1 MDHQELR
8 DRLRLALAA
17 AREAGEIAL
26 RYFRRQD
33 FHVQLKQD
41 RSPVT
46 EADRAAE
53 EHLRYRL
60 HEGFPDDGILGEEL
74 PEIPGKS
81 GCRWVLD
88 PIDGTRSFI
97 CGVPLWGQLIGLEHG
112 QRSVLGVIHLPVLA
126 ETVYAAEGQGAWH
139 QQGEAPPE
147 PAHVS
152 TKPLLEQGLFC
163 TSIVRLFTDI
173 GRRAAYEALEARAW
187 ETRTWGDCYGYVL
200 VATGRAEVMVD
211 PKLQLWDCAALQPVI
226 EAAGGRFTDWEGR
239 PSIYSGNGVATN
251 GLVHAEV
258 LDILR
263 RP

>member
-8 DRLRLALAA
+8 DRLRLALTA

-26 RYFRRQD
+26 RYFHRQD
-33 FHVQLKQD
+33 FHVQLKHD

-60 HEGFPDDGILGEEL
+60 HEAFPDDGILGEEL
-74 PEIPGKS
+74 PELPGKS
-81 GCRWVLD
+81 GFRWVLD

-97 CGVPLWGQLIGLEHG
+97 CGVPLWGQLVGLEHG
-112 QRSVLGVIHLPVLA
+112 QGSVLGVIHLPCLG
-126 ETVYAAEGQGAWH
+126 ETVYAADGQGAWH
-139 QQGEAPPE
+139 QQGDAPPT
-147 PAHVS
+147 PARVS
-152 TKPLLEQGLFC
+152 AKAQLEQALFC
-163 TSIVRLFTDI
+163 TSIVRLFGEVDQ
-173 GRRAAYEALEARAW
+173 RATYEALEARAW

-211 PKLQLWDCAALQPVI
+211 PKLEVWDCAALQPVI
-226 EAAGGRFTDWEGR
+226 EAAGGRFTDWQGR

-251 GLVHAEV
+251 GLLHDEV
-258 LDILR
+258 LTILR
-263 RP
+263 RC